1 MVVNCSAGVSRSAT
15 VVLAWLISR
24 KEMTLFDAFTFLRSK
39 RRFVYPNKGFWSLL
53 INRDASKSVPLDA
66 LEMHGQV

>member
-15 VVLAWLISR
+15 VVLAWLMSR
-24 KEMTLFDAFTFLRSK
+24 KEMNLYDAFHFLRSK

-53 INRDASKSVPLDA
+53 ISRDASHSVP
-66 LEMHGQV
+66 